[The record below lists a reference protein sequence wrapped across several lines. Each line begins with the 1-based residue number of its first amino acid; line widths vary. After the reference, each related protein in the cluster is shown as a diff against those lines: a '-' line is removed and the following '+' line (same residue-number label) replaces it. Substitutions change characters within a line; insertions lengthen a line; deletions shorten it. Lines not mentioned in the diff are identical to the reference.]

1 MLENNLRCF
10 LGLERVQTLARN
22 LIYNQF
28 LELRRVRRAFEF
40 AIVVHFEVAFRT
52 RQDAKFGAVV
62 QVVLKSIDVERHKLY
77 GTLTQ
82 IEVEHI
88 VAERKIEQFSFPD
101 VEFICCLLSIV
112 QLREVVAE
120 RLLHIRSLCSA
131 LGVHILHHPFRG
143 ITHYLRQG
151 PYA

>member
-52 RQDAKFGAVV
+52 RQDTKFGAVV
-62 QVVLKSIDVERHKLY
+62 QVVLKSIDVE
-77 GTLTQ
+77 
-82 IEVEHI
+82 
-88 VAERKIEQFSFPD
+88 
-101 VEFICCLLSIV
+101 
-112 QLREVVAE
+112 
-120 RLLHIRSLCSA
+120 
-131 LGVHILHHPFRG
+131 
-143 ITHYLRQG
+143 
-151 PYA
+151 